1 MARKIYIK
9 DGGLSTSPTI
19 PPGYTAIGTD
29 SGLLKKKVVDTISD
43 IGGGGSSKT
52 RVDVVSFGLKQGK
65 IYNAE
70 KADTNGLN
78 NNTNIRTLLWEIVN
92 STGTKLITDTGI
104 PESNTF
110 ISTINTYVIDQNI
123 DITVRGYYYIDDSKE
138 KFRLVGKNAAYWSL
152 VGLYN
157 YGRMNGGRTI
167 QPEVIGQ
174 DIITTLQESGLP
186 IGASGEGLIFTSQK
200 SRSFGRPTV
209 NPIDLTEKNIFNY
222 YGIDSGDVPVSLLGE
237 TITGYQWGHYGDL
250 SSPPQTLIQYI
261 ECSRNGVVLPDGPAI
276 VEYGDL
282 QKRPMSLVEFSR
294 ITVNTINYPQPNG
307 LRVWLVKPVGQDTI
321 LLSNNIDIQDDDEV
335 FVIPERTGSIPYL
348 WNVDIYSRIDDQ
360 GLGTD
365 LFGVLGVK
373 TARDRF
379 GNIRAEDINFNKE
392 YVRNKESIKYRV
404 AYGKDGV
411 YSVSQDYFKF
421 IGNGRY
427 IYALVNREH

>member
-1 MARKIYIK
+1 MARRIYIK
-9 DGGLSTSPTI
+9 DGGLNTSSTI

-29 SGLLKKKVVDTISD
+29 SGLLKIKVSDTISD
-43 IGGGGSSKT
+43 SSKT

-65 IYNAE
+65 IYDADKAE
-70 KADTNGLN
+70 TNGLN

-209 NPIDLTEKNIFNY
+209 NPIEFSSFSEKKIFNY
-222 YGIDSGDVPVSLLGE
+222 YGIDSGDVPVPLLGE
-237 TITGYQWGHYGDL
+237 TITGYQWGHYGEL
-250 SSPPQTLIQYI
+250 SPVLSQYI
-261 ECSRNGVVLPDGPAI
+261 ECSRNGVVHPI
-276 VEYGDL
+276 VEYRDL

-321 LLSNNIDIQDDDEV
+321 LLSNNIDIQEDDEV